1 MSVEIKDN
9 DSEDVKAKEAAIKSQ
24 KTQRKYQDSKAFKR
38 ETKTE
43 VMN

>member
-9 DSEDVKAKEAAIKSQ
+9 DSEDEKAKGAAIKSQ